1 MGMGMIGESVLVDIA
16 NAIREQNG
24 GSATYKPADMA
35 AAIDALDGT
44 KGGTGVTR
52 ALGGGSGVVPDS
64 VFSAIAGA
72 IRGKNGLARKYRPG
86 EMAQAIR
93 DLSWDTGLKPRAIL
107 YNGGKN
113 LELNYLDA
121 PQTYFDNAVERSWEV
136 SPAGYARDTD
146 VPWHDFRK
154 QITYV
159 YVDASFSAVDFP
171 DISHW
176 FQGMSSLESISGFDR
191 ISGATKANQTF
202 SGDSELLSIYC
213 SDHYTSSIVSAS
225 IPFYG
230 CHKLVG
236 GYLTV
241 ARDTDG
247 ASAFTTCGGG
257 VLASEGDDHRRW
269 AYAILYSN
277 GMLSISEGG
286 IWHPG
291 LEVLASGKLCL
302 NARHNA
308 LGSMPWHEQ
317 RDKITSVVFESYLF
331 SCESLCADYWFYNT
345 KSESIS
351 FSGWQYI
358 QLASAEFM
366 FNGSVNLE
374 TLDLRGLTAS
384 GCLRW
389 ANAFAGMSSLKTIL
403 VSDGWTLPSSPMTS
417 SNVFYGDALLVGG
430 NGTTFSSS
438 KTGLDMAVVDRE
450 GQAGYLTAG

>member
-171 DISHW
+171 DISH
-176 FQGMSSLESISGFDR
+176 
-191 ISGATKANQTF
+191 
-202 SGDSELLSIYC
+202 
-213 SDHYTSSIVSAS
+213 
-225 IPFYG
+225 
-230 CHKLVG
+230 
-236 GYLTV
+236 
-241 ARDTDG
+241 
-247 ASAFTTCGGG
+247 
-257 VLASEGDDHRRW
+257 
-269 AYAILYSN
+269 
-277 GMLSISEGG
+277 
-286 IWHPG
+286 
-291 LEVLASGKLCL
+291 
-302 NARHNA
+302 
-308 LGSMPWHEQ
+308 
-317 RDKITSVVFESYLF
+317 
-331 SCESLCADYWFYNT
+331 
-345 KSESIS
+345 
-351 FSGWQYI
+351 
-358 QLASAEFM
+358 
-366 FNGSVNLE
+366 
-374 TLDLRGLTAS
+374 
-384 GCLRW
+384 
-389 ANAFAGMSSLKTIL
+389 
-403 VSDGWTLPSSPMTS
+403 
-417 SNVFYGDALLVGG
+417 
-430 NGTTFSSS
+430 
-438 KTGLDMAVVDRE
+438 
-450 GQAGYLTAG
+450 